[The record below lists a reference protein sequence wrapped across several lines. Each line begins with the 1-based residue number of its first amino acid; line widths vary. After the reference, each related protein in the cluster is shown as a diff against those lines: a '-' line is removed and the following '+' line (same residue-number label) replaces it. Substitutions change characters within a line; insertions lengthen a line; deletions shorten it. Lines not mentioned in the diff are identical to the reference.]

1 MGVGAV
7 NAAVFLDRDGV
18 LNQTVVCDGVPHPPA
33 HVSACVLLPGVREA
47 CERLRSAGYL
57 LVVVTNQPDVAR
69 GHQTR
74 EHVEGINAWIQS
86 TLPVQQVLTCYHDHV
101 DHCACRKPQPGMLF
115 AAAQAWDV
123 ALPESII
130 VGDRWS
136 DVEAGRAAGCRSILI
151 ERAYSGRER
160 CQPDWVVGDLLAA
173 AHVILRR
180 GETA

>member
-1 MGVGAV
+1 M

-18 LNQTVVCDGVPHPPA
+18 LNQTVVRHGVPHPPA

-47 CERLRSAGYL
+47 CENLRSAGYL
-57 LVVVTNQPDVAR
+57 LFVVTNQPDVAR

-86 TLPVQQVLTCYHDHV
+86 TLPVQQVLTCYHDNV
-101 DHCACRKPQPGMLF
+101 DQCACRKPKPGMLC

-123 ALPESII
+123 ALAESII

-160 CQPDWVVGDLLAA
+160 CQPDWVVRDLLAA
-173 AHVILRR
+173 AHVILHR
-180 GETA
+180 GDIA